1 MTAEF
6 ALSVDSKCVRLCMRD
21 RVWPGLGELDGPN
34 DAPCMPDPCI
44 TDSGFGTFSR
54 ILCPEGFSAI
64 LQRP

>member
-1 MTAEF
+1 
-6 ALSVDSKCVRLCMRD
+6 MRD
-21 RVWPGLGELDGPN
+21 RGWPGLGELDGPN